1 MATFAKRPIQNLPI
15 NMPPTLSNLLEQANE
30 AAKQE
35 DWQLVTQ
42 CLEKL
47 ATIPRTTSVESLT
60 VSPDEPNGRSPQLN
74 ITSLLG
80 LADQVLEYGDFQQR
94 WEVAKVFPRLG
105 TEAIA
110 PLLEILADPDAE
122 VELRWFAGRILAEFK
137 SPEAIAALIELL
149 NTQEEEELSSMA
161 ATALAQ
167 MGEPAIAALTQQL
180 TDSTSRAL
188 AVRSLGKIRNP
199 QIIEPLL
206 SVVGDRD
213 PQVRA
218 EAIAAL
224 NSYDDPRI
232 PLVLVEAIHDFH
244 ASVRREATI
253 GLGLCAMRPSYKKET
268 QGIYKAIASEI
279 EELLRER
286 LWDFNPGVTHQAAIS
301 LGRVATPK
309 AAACLDE
316 ILDDPTTPIPLQIN
330 AVRALAWMGTPE
342 ALDYLEKAL
351 VSREKRSSS
360 PEVIAEIV
368 SLLGRVEVSELKP
381 KAAQIL
387 IELLNRKPKASR
399 RDSLRTEQGI
409 ASALG
414 YLEQKT
420 SIEPLIQLLATSEAG
435 VRLHAIAALKKIA
448 PDQAYLQLL
457 DLCHQPTASPALKQ
471 GVAIALEEW
480 VKS

>member
-1 MATFAKRPIQNLPI
+1 
-15 NMPPTLSNLLEQANE
+15 MPPTLSHLLEQANA

-47 ATIPRTTSVESLT
+47 ATIPGTARVESLP
-60 VSPDEPNGRSPQLN
+60 VSTEQPNGRSPQIN
-74 ITSLLG
+74 ISSLLG

-110 PLLEILADPDAE
+110 PLLDILGDPDAE

-137 SPEAIAALIELL
+137 SPDAIAALIELL
-149 NTQEEEELSSMA
+149 HSPEEELSSMA
-161 ATALAQ
+161 GNALAQ
-167 MGEPAIAALTQQL
+167 MGEPAIAALSEQL
-180 TDSTSRAL
+180 RDSTSRAL
-188 AVRSLGKIRNP
+188 AVRSLGKIRHP

-213 PQVRA
+213 PQVRS

-232 PLVLVEAIHDFH
+232 PQVLVESIHDFH

-253 GLGLCAMRPSYKKET
+253 GLGLCAMRPSYKHDT
-268 QGIYKAIASEI
+268 QGIYSVLASEI

-316 ILDDPTTPIPLQIN
+316 ILHSPATPIPLQIN
-330 AVRALAWMGTPE
+330 TVRALAWMGTPE
-342 ALDYLEKAL
+342 ALEYLEKAL
-351 VSREKRSSS
+351 VSRQKHSSS
-360 PEVIAEIV
+360 PEVVAEIV
-368 SLLGRVEVSELKP
+368 SLLGRVEVPQLKP
-381 KAAQIL
+381 KAAQML
-387 IELLNRKPKASR
+387 TKLLNSKAKAAGRDWMR
-399 RDSLRTEQGI
+399 REQAI

-414 YLEQKT
+414 YLGQKT

-435 VRLHAIAALKKIA
+435 VRFHAIAALKQIA
-448 PDQAYLQLL
+448 PDEAYRQLL
-457 DLCHQPTASPALKQ
+457 ELSCQPTASPSLKQ

>member
-1 MATFAKRPIQNLPI
+1 
-15 NMPPTLSNLLEQANE
+15 MPPTLSNLLEQANE

-47 ATIPRTTSVESLT
+47 AAIPGTGRVESLSVAT
-60 VSPDEPNGRSPQLN
+60 EEPNRRSPKVN
-74 ITSLLG
+74 PSSLLH

-122 VELRWFAGRILAEFK
+122 VELQWFAGRILGEFN
-137 SPEAIAALIELL
+137 SPDAIAALIELL
-149 NTQEEEELSSMA
+149 QSPEEELSSMA

-167 MGEPAIAALTQQL
+167 MGEPAIAALSQQL

-199 QIIEPLL
+199 QIIQPLL

-213 PQVRA
+213 PQVRS

-224 NSYDDPRI
+224 NSYDDPTHAQ
-232 PLVLVEAIHDFH
+232 VLVESIHDFH

-253 GLGLCAMRPSYKKET
+253 GLGLCAMRPSYKNQTEE
-268 QGIYKAIASEI
+268 IYRAIASEI
-279 EELLRER
+279 EDLLRER
-286 LWDFNPGVTHQAAIS
+286 LWDFNPHVAHQAAIS

-316 ILDDPTTPIPLQIN
+316 ILDSPATPIPLQIY
-330 AVRALAWMGTPE
+330 AVRALAWMGTLE
-342 ALDYLEKAL
+342 ALEYLEKAL
-351 VSREKRSSS
+351 LSREQNGSS

-368 SLLGRVEVSELKP
+368 SLLGRIEVPQLKP
-381 KAAQIL
+381 KAAQML
-387 IELLNRKPKASR
+387 IERLNTQPKVKGKDLIRRKQA
-399 RDSLRTEQGI
+399 I

-414 YLEQKT
+414 YLGQKT
-420 SIEPLIQLLATSEAG
+420 SIEPLIQLLGTSEAG
-435 VRLHAIAALKKIA
+435 VRFHAIAALKQIA
-448 PDQAYLQLL
+448 PDQAYRQLL
-457 DLCHQPTASPALKQ
+457 ELSSQPAASPSLKE
-471 GVAIALEEW
+471 GVAVALEEW

>member
-1 MATFAKRPIQNLPI
+1 
-15 NMPPTLSNLLEQANE
+15 MPLTLSTLLEQANA

-47 ATIPRTTSVESLT
+47 ATIPGITRVESLP
-60 VSPDEPNGRSPQLN
+60 VSTEKPNGRSPQVN
-74 ITSLLG
+74 ISSLVT
-80 LADQVLEYGDFQQR
+80 LANQVLEYGDFQQR

-122 VELRWFAGRILAEFK
+122 VELRWFAGRILAEFN

-149 NTQEEEELSSMA
+149 NSQEDEELSSMA

-167 MGEPAIAALTQQL
+167 IGEPAIAALTQQL
-180 TDSTSRAL
+180 ADSASRVL
-188 AVRSLGKIRNP
+188 VVRSLGKIRNP

-206 SVVGDRD
+206 KVVSDRD

-232 PLVLVEAIHDFH
+232 PQVLIESIHDFH

-253 GLGLCAMRPSYKKET
+253 GLGLCAMRPSYKNDT
-268 QGIYKAIASEI
+268 HGIYKAIASEI
-279 EELLRER
+279 EELLQER

-316 ILDDPTTPIPLQIN
+316 ILHSPATPIPLQIQ

-342 ALDYLEKAL
+342 ALEYLEKAL
-351 VSREKRSSS
+351 VSRDKNNSS

-368 SLLGRVEVSELKP
+368 SLLGRVEVPQLKP
-381 KAAQIL
+381 KAAQML
-387 IELLNRKPKASR
+387 IELLKRKPKISG
-399 RDSLRTEQGI
+399 RDSLRREQAI

-414 YLEQKT
+414 YLGQKT
-420 SIEPLIQLLATSEAG
+420 SIEPLIQLLANSEAG
-435 VRLHAIAALKKIA
+435 VRFHAIAALKQIA
-448 PDQAYLQLL
+448 PDQAYPKLL
-457 DLCHQPTASPALKQ
+457 EISAQPTAHPSLQ
-471 GVAIALEEW
+471 EGVAVALAEW

>member
-1 MATFAKRPIQNLPI
+1 
-15 NMPPTLSNLLEQANE
+15 MPPTLSNLLEQANE

-47 ATIPRTTSVESLT
+47 ATIPGIARVESLPVAT
-60 VSPDEPNGRSPQLN
+60 EEPNGRSPHLN
-74 ITSLLG
+74 PSSLLG

-122 VELRWFAGRILAEFK
+122 VELRWFAGRILADFK

-149 NTQEEEELSSMA
+149 NSSEEELSSMA

-167 MGEPAIAALTQQL
+167 MGEPAIAALSQQL
-180 TDSTSRAL
+180 ADSTSRPL

-206 SVVGDRD
+206 RVVGDRD
-213 PQVRA
+213 PQVRS

-224 NSYDDPRI
+224 NSYDDPTHAQ
-232 PLVLVEAIHDFH
+232 VLVESIHDFH

-253 GLGLCAMRPSYKKET
+253 GLGLCAMRPSYKNQTEE
-268 QGIYKAIASEI
+268 IYRAIASEI
-279 EELLRER
+279 EDLLRER

-316 ILDDPTTPIPLQIN
+316 ILHSPGTPIPLQIY
-330 AVRALAWMGTPE
+330 AVRALAWMGTLE
-342 ALDYLEKAL
+342 ALEYLEKAST
-351 VSREKRSSS
+351 SREQNGSS

-368 SLLGRVEVSELKP
+368 SLLGRVQVPQLKP
-381 KAAQIL
+381 KAAQML
-387 IELLNRKPKASR
+387 IERLNSQSKVNGKDVIRRKQA
-399 RDSLRTEQGI
+399 I

-414 YLEQKT
+414 YLGQTT
-420 SIEPLIQLLATSEAG
+420 SIEPLIQLLATAEAG
-435 VRLHAIAALKKIA
+435 VRFHAIAALKQIA

-457 DLCHQPTASPALKQ
+457 HLSRQPTASPSLQQ

>member
-1 MATFAKRPIQNLPI
+1 
-15 NMPPTLSNLLEQANE
+15 MPPTLSNLLEQANE

-47 ATIPRTTSVESLT
+47 ATSPGTGRVESLSVAT
-60 VSPDEPNGRSPQLN
+60 EEPNRRSPQLN
-74 ITSLLG
+74 PSSLLG

-110 PLLEILADPDAE
+110 PLLEILADSDAE
-122 VELRWFAGRILAEFK
+122 VELRWFAGRILGEFHT
-137 SPEAIAALIELL
+137 PDAIAALIELL
-149 NTQEEEELSSMA
+149 NSPEEELNSMA
-161 ATALAQ
+161 ASALAQ

-180 TDSTSRAL
+180 ADSNSRPL

-199 QIIEPLL
+199 EIIEPLL

-213 PQVRA
+213 PQVRC

-232 PLVLVEAIHDFH
+232 PPVLVESIHDFH

-253 GLGLCAMRPSYKKET
+253 GLGLCAMRPSYKNDT

-316 ILDDPTTPIPLQIN
+316 ILDSPATPIPLQIN

-351 VSREKRSSS
+351 VSREHKSST
-360 PEVIAEIV
+360 PEVIAEII
-368 SLLGRVEVSELKP
+368 SLLGRIEAPELKP
-381 KAAQIL
+381 KAAQML
-387 IELLNRKPKASR
+387 IELLNRQPKTGG
-399 RDSLRTEQGI
+399 RDSMRREQAI

-414 YLEQKT
+414 YLGQKT

-435 VRLHAIAALKKIA
+435 VRFHAIAALKQIA
-448 PDQAYLQLL
+448 PDQAYFQLL
-457 DLCHQPTASPALKQ
+457 ELSHQPSANPSLKQ
-471 GVAIALEEW
+471 GVAVALEEW

>member
-1 MATFAKRPIQNLPI
+1 MATIAPRLIQNSPI
-15 NMPPTLSNLLEQANE
+15 NMPPTLSNLLEQAKE

-47 ATIPRTTSVESLT
+47 ATIPGTSKVESLSVAT
-60 VSPDEPNGRSPQLN
+60 EEPNGRSPQLN
-74 ITSLLG
+74 PSSLLG
-80 LADQVLEYGDFQQR
+80 LAHQVLEYGDFQQR
-94 WEVAKVFPRLG
+94 WEVAKLFPRLG

-110 PLLEILADPDAE
+110 PMLEILADPDAE
-122 VELRWFAGRILAEFK
+122 VELQWFAGRILADFK
-137 SPEAIAALIELL
+137 SPDAIAGLIELL
-149 NTQEEEELSSMA
+149 QSPEAELSSMA
-161 ATALAQ
+161 ATALGQ
-167 MGEPAIAALTQQL
+167 MGSPAIAALSQEL
-180 TDSTSRAL
+180 SDSNSRAL

-206 SVVGDRD
+206 SVVRD
-213 PQVRA
+213 LNPQVCS

-232 PLVLVEAIHDFH
+232 PPVLVESIHDFH

-253 GLGLCAMRPSYKKET
+253 GLGLCAMRPSYKNQTEE
-268 QGIYKAIASEI
+268 IYKAIASEI
-279 EELLRER
+279 EDLLRER
-286 LWDFNPGVTHQAAIS
+286 LWDFNPDVTHQAAIS

-316 ILDDPTTPIPLQIN
+316 ILHSPDTPIPLQIY
-330 AVRALAWMGTPE
+330 AVRALAWMGTLE
-342 ALDYLEKAL
+342 ALEYLEKAST
-351 VSREKRSSS
+351 SREQNGSS
-360 PEVIAEIV
+360 PEVIAEII
-368 SLLGRVEVSELKP
+368 SLLGRIEVPQLKP
-381 KAAQIL
+381 KAAQML
-387 IELLNRKPKASR
+387 IERLNTQPKVKGTDLIRRKQA
-399 RDSLRTEQGI
+399 I

-414 YLEQKT
+414 YLRQTT

-435 VRLHAIAALKKIA
+435 VRFHAIAALKQIA
-448 PDQAYLQLL
+448 PDEAYLQLL
-457 DLCHQPTASPALKQ
+457 HLSRQPTASPSLQQ

>member
-1 MATFAKRPIQNLPI
+1 
-15 NMPPTLSNLLEQANE
+15 MPPTLSNLLEQANE

-35 DWQLVTQ
+35 DWQFVTQ

-47 ATIPRTTSVESLT
+47 ATTPGTARVESLP
-60 VSPDEPNGRSPQLN
+60 VSTEEPNGRSPHLN
-74 ITSLLG
+74 PSSLLG

-122 VELRWFAGRILAEFK
+122 VELRWFAGRILAEFN

-167 MGEPAIAALTQQL
+167 MGEPAIAALTEQL
-180 TDSTSRAL
+180 ADSTSRAL
-188 AVRSLGKIRNP
+188 AVRSLGKIHNP

-206 SVVGDRD
+206 SVVSDRD

-218 EAIAAL
+218 EAVAAL

-232 PLVLVEAIHDFH
+232 PLVLVESIHDFH

-253 GLGLCAMRPSYKKET
+253 GLGLCAMRPSYKNDT

-286 LWDFNPGVTHQAAIS
+286 LWDFNPKVAHQAAIS

-309 AAACLDE
+309 AAACLNE
-316 ILDDPTTPIPLQIN
+316 ILDSPSAPIPLQIN
-330 AVRALAWMGTPE
+330 AVRALAWMGTLE
-342 ALDYLEKAL
+342 ALEYLETAL
-351 VSREKRSSS
+351 VSPEKNSSS

-368 SLLGRVEVSELKP
+368 SLLGRIEVPQLKP
-381 KAAQIL
+381 KAAQML
-387 IELLNRKPKASR
+387 TELLNRKPKVAG
-399 RDSLRTEQGI
+399 RDSMRREQAI
-409 ASALG
+409 ASGLG
-414 YLEQKT
+414 YLGQKT
-420 SIEPLIQLLATSEAG
+420 SIAPLIQLLATSEPG
-435 VRLHAIAALKKIA
+435 VRFHAIAALKKIA

-457 DLCHQPTASPALKQ
+457 DLCDQPTASPSLQQ

>member
-1 MATFAKRPIQNLPI
+1 MATIAPRLIQNSPI

-47 ATIPRTTSVESLT
+47 ATIPGTSRVESLPIAT
-60 VSPDEPNGRSPQLN
+60 EQPKERSPQLN
-74 ITSLLG
+74 PSSLLG

-94 WEVAKVFPRLG
+94 WEVAKLFPRLG

-110 PLLEILADPDAE
+110 PLLGILADPDAE
-122 VELRWFAGRILAEFK
+122 VELQWFAGRILAEFK
-137 SPEAIAALIELL
+137 SPEAIAALIQLL
-149 NTQEEEELSSMA
+149 QSPEEELSSMA

-167 MGEPAIAALTQQL
+167 MGEPAINALTQQL
-180 TDSTSRAL
+180 ADSTSRAL

-213 PQVRA
+213 PQVRS

-232 PLVLVEAIHDFH
+232 PLVLVESIHDFH

-253 GLGLCAMRPSYKKET
+253 GLGLCAMRPSYKNQTEE
-268 QGIYKAIASEI
+268 IYRAIASEI
-279 EELLRER
+279 EELLQER

-309 AAACLDE
+309 AAACLDD
-316 ILDDPTTPIPLQIN
+316 ILHSPATPIPLQIH
-330 AVRALAWMGTPE
+330 AVRALAWIGTPE
-342 ALDYLEKAL
+342 ALEYLEKAL
-351 VSREKRSSS
+351 VSREQNGFS

-368 SLLGRVEVSELKP
+368 SLLGRVQVPQLKP
-381 KAAQIL
+381 KAAQML
-387 IELLNRKPKASR
+387 IERLNSKSKVNGKDLIRSKQA
-399 RDSLRTEQGI
+399 I

-414 YLEQKT
+414 YLGQKT

-435 VRLHAIAALKKIA
+435 VRFHAIAALKQIA
-448 PDQAYLQLL
+448 PDQAYRQLL
-457 DLCHQPTASPALKQ
+457 DLSHQPTANPSLQQ